1 METMLMIGGA
11 DLLPRIEPLWC
22 ELRDLHNSR
31 SAHFSDMVRD
41 MEFDS
46 RRLGLLEKAFGGHI
60 LVQIVSLTEGP
71 MPKDVAY
78 CISTV
83 GLDGMAEIDSIY
95 VAEGYRNNGLGG
107 KLVKGALEWIDEHD
121 VREVRTSVV
130 WGNEEVLPFYERHG
144 LFPRS
149 IVLLR
154 K

>member
-1 METMLMIGGA
+1 MIGGA

-22 ELRDLHNSR
+22 ELRDLHSSR

-46 RRLGLLEKAFGGHI
+46 RRLGLLEKSFGGHI
-60 LVQIVSLTEGP
+60 LVQIISLSGSAEP
-71 MPKDVAY
+71 SDVAY
-78 CISTV
+78 CVSTI
-83 GLDGMAEIDSIY
+83 GLNGMAEIDSIF
-95 VAEGYRNNGLGG
+95 VSEGYRNKGLGG
-107 KLVKGALEWIDEHD
+107 KLIRGALEWIDEHD
-121 VREVRTSVV
+121 VKEVRTSVV

-144 LFPRS
+144 LYPRS